1 MPYAASRAG
10 DLRIISKAQWDKEG
24 QEGYE
29 KRPAGT
35 GSYRY
40 VGRQP
45 GLSVSFERVDNHWS
59 REKPAFKELVFRL
72 AREESTRLALLL
84 SGEAH
89 IADLPRELQKDAL
102 KRGMKIYS
110 SSFPVDWMTVYLG
123 GQYYLPSDPA
133 FKADVAWTKKPV
145 RQALNMAINR
155 KELLNTVFAGKGT
168 MTYVTGWSDKS
179 EGYNPEWASRFDQMY
194 GYDPG
199 KAKALLKEA
208 GYGPGQLKFKILAF
222 TEPGESEG
230 PQVAEA
236 LNIYYKDIGV
246 ETEIEVLDW
255 AKVREMF
262 RKKTIQCCIWPNIIS
277 WRPAEEWIR
286 TSYYSKSP
294 NHHYENEFI
303 DKHYDA
309 LTKAV
314 DPGRAAEDRANDRR
328 PSVRGVRR
336 HPALLV
342 RQRGRR
348 QPQGGGRVGLSGPGR
363 RPLDTLPP
371 SSSGRSRRAKGAAV
385 PRTIGDVILEVE
397 DLHTYCFTRWGVVKA
412 VDGVS
417 FSLRQGEA
425 LGIVGE
431 SGCGKTMT
439 ALSLLRLVPRPA
451 ARIVKGVIRL
461 EGENLLEKSEQ
472 EMRSIRG
479 RRISMILQDPQTS
492 LNPVFTVGN
501 QLVEAIR
508 IHHRRRPAQR
518 WRAGPSTA
526 SSRCGWPRPSAGC
539 RTIRTRSAAG

>member
-1 MPYAASRAG
+1 MRSRLVPLVLMVAMVLALTVATVPTPGVAQDAKTQKLVFASAGFDESNRFWVISRPDHLQYDPFLETLLEVDPKTGEYTPRLAEKWSSSPDFKDWTFHLRKGVQFHFGYGPFTAKDVVHAHSLMMRPEATATLAGFWRQVDKVEAVNDYQVVFRFKRPTTVMPYAASRAG
-10 DLRIISKAQWDKEG
+10 DLRIVSKAQWDKEG
-24 QEGYE
+24 QEGFE

-40 VGRQP
+40 VGREP
-45 GLSVSFERVDNHWS
+45 GLSITFERADNHWKG
-59 REKPAFKELVFRL
+59 EKPAFKELVFRL

-123 GQYYLPSDPA
+123 GQYYLPGDSA
-133 FKADVAWTKKPV
+133 FKPDVAWTKKPV
-145 RQALNMAINR
+145 RQALNMAVNR

-168 MTYVTGWSDKS
+168 LTYVTGWSDKS

-194 GYDPG
+194 GYNPG
-199 KAKALLKEA
+199 KAKELLKSA

-236 LNIYYKDIGV
+236 LGIYYKDIGV

-277 WRPAEEWIR
+277 WRPSEEWIR
-286 TSYYSKSP
+286 TSYWSKSP

-314 DPGRAAEDRANDRR
+314 NPAE
-328 PSVRGVRR
+328 
-336 HPALLV
+336 
-342 RQRGRR
+342 RQRI
-348 QPQGGGRVGLSGPGR
+348 
-363 RPLDTLPP
+363 
-371 SSSGRSRRAKGAAV
+371 A
-385 PRTIGDVILEVE
+385 RTIGDHLFEEFADIPLFWFSNEVVANPK
-397 DLHTYCFTRWGVVKA
+397 VVA
-412 VDGVS
+412 EWVYPG
-417 FSLRQGEA
+417 L
-425 LGIVGE
+425 
-431 SGCGKTMT
+431 
-439 ALSLLRLVPRPA
+439 
-451 ARIVKGVIRL
+451 
-461 EGENLLEKSEQ
+461 
-472 EMRSIRG
+472 
-479 RRISMILQDPQTS
+479 
-492 LNPVFTVGN
+492 
-501 QLVEAIR
+501 
-508 IHHRRRPAQR
+508 
-518 WRAGPSTA
+518 
-526 SSRCGWPRPSAGC
+526 
-539 RTIRTRSAAG
+539 AAGRSTHFHLVKPAK